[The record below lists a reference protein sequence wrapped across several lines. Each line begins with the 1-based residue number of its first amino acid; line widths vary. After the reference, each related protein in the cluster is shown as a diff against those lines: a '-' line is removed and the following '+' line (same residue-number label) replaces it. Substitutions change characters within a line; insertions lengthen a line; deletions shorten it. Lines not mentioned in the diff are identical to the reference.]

1 MYRNFAYEKGFTLLE
16 SLVALV
22 ILSLVFS
29 GLWGWF
35 GTAAQS
41 TTRIEEAMM
50 LPKVYEQYLDHMA
63 LESLKEKRTGEL
75 EIDKFNINWSVTPN
89 RVSNREIYRRQRE
102 RIVTLFDVDIRIMR
116 QQRLVA
122 EVSTQLVRQWHD
134 PSYVQ
139 SPDFF

>member
-1 MYRNFAYEKGFTLLE
+1 MYLNFADKKGFTLLE

-63 LESLKEKRTGEL
+63 LESLKERRTGEL
-75 EIDKFNINWSVTPN
+75 QVNDFNINWSATPN
-89 RVSNREIYRRQRE
+89 RISNREIYRRQRE
-102 RIVTLFDVDIRIMR
+102 RIVTLFDVDVRIMR

-122 EVSTQLVRQWHD
+122 EVSTQLVRQWRD
-134 PSYVQ
+134 PSYVGT
-139 SPDFF
+139 PDFF